1 MASDEPGHQAIID
14 SALGRLKGEPGP
26 LLLVLHAVQ
35 DAIGYIP
42 PDAVPQIATGLNLS
56 RAEVHGVVT
65 FYHYFR
71 SHPPGRSIVEICRA
85 EACQAVG
92 AEALAE
98 HARKSLGIDFH
109 GVTSDGALSLEA
121 VYFLGNCAVGPSIR
135 VKGKLHG
142 RVTPERFDALTR
154 RAERAK

>member
-1 MASDEPGHQAIID
+1 MGRRDRFDMA
-14 SALGRLKGEPGP
+14 L
-26 LLLVLHAVQ
+26 LHAVQ

-42 PDAVPQIATGLNLS
+42 PAAVPQIATGLNLS

-65 FYHYFR
+65 FYHYFK
-71 SHPPGRSIVEICRA
+71 SHPPGRTIVEVCRA

-121 VYFLGNCAVGPSIR
+121 VYCLGNCACGPSIR
-135 VKGKLHG
+135 LGGKLHG
-142 RVTPERFDALTR
+142 RVTNERFDALTR
-154 RAERAK
+154 RTERAK